1 MSCYVTEVVQRIKGP
16 HSPTADQLLAPVR
29 LRMRAPPNPGQLRGS
44 GCGASPPPLVTLR
57 IFQTMSSHPLCDV
70 FGYHNFYDL
79 EFDELFLNFGVFFF
93 FLTLYLYTWWW
104 RGIMWNPHFVCKKN
118 WMVEHLMKTDGGGR
132 SNEEIGWSR
141 NDLWFPATSP
151 LCSFGTKSD

>member
-44 GCGASPPPLVTLR
+44 GRGASPPPPLVTLR

-70 FGYHNFYDL
+70 FGYHTFYDL
-79 EFDELFLNFGVFFF
+79 EFELFLNFGD
-93 FLTLYLYTWWW
+93 
-104 RGIMWNPHFVCKKN
+104 FVSFWPCI
-118 WMVEHLMKTDGGGR
+118 HIHGG
-132 SNEEIGWSR
+132 EEE
-141 NDLWFPATSP
+141 
-151 LCSFGTKSD
+151 